1 MNMASILV
9 AEDEINIAS
18 SIERGLREFDHE
30 VTVAHDGAAPAHRLG
45 DETDHPVDEAPFISF
60 AWRPGL
66 SLSARILQT
75 CGAHVTVRSAL
86 GKGTTVVIVFP

>member
-1 MNMASILV
+1 MP
-9 AEDEINIAS
+9 
-18 SIERGLREFDHE
+18 
-30 VTVAHDGAAPAHRLG
+30 PARHRLDKLLDQMDGNPLLEQLDIEGLMLPG

-75 CGAHVTVRSAL
+75 CGAHVTVCSAL